1 MRWLN
6 ESQRVKSYKHFPRA
20 TAEIAWRRWKKLQD
34 CLYLSGPKSFSWFSW
49 SFGERLQLLGRSC
62 LKARSA
68 LQDSAQIVLFNL
80 VEVCKFI
87 FKTCLWDD
95 PQAQRV
101 NWFEYECLHVK
112 IRFVRFREI
121 YEWLCSLTALML
133 HVIMINILQQTDNI
147 LGKLSVHVRLSL
159 KKKNWCQ
166 VNRASEWSVRSDSGP
181 WRWLKWLAIWWM
193 TSRFQT
199 CKDPILL

>member
-1 MRWLN
+1 MKKASRLSLPERSEIILLIFMEFW
-6 ESQRVKSYKHFPRA
+6 RA
-20 TAEIAWRRWKKLQD
+20 TSASWPFMFKSEVSSPRFCSNSVVQFSVGMQIYIQD
-34 CLYLSGPKSFSWFSW
+34 LS
-49 SFGERLQLLGRSC
+49 L
-62 LKARSA
+62 
-68 LQDSAQIVLFNL
+68 
-80 VEVCKFI
+80 
-87 FKTCLWDD
+87 DD

-133 HVIMINILQQTDNI
+133 HVIMINTLQQTDNI